1 MKNIVAVIPI
11 RKGSVRVPNKN
22 FKEFY
27 NGKNL
32 LELKIETLLK
42 VNGIDDIVVNTD
54 SDDAILIAKKYG
66 ISFYKRE
73 EYYASS
79 ICSQS
84 DFFKNLAETTNS
96 KYVLHTPVTSPI
108 VTIETYQH
116 IINMSNEN
124 NYDSYNT
131 VADVK
136 DFLWLDGK
144 SINYDIDSGSVPN
157 SQDLP
162 NIVKLTFGINL
173 TLRNTMISR
182 SNVVGYNPYFHKVS
196 GFETLDIDTPL
207 DFEFSKFIYNHVN
220 DQYK

>member
-1 MKNIVAVIPI
+1 MKNITAVIPI

-22 FKEFY
+22 FKEFC

-42 VNGIDDIVVNTD
+42 VNSIDDIVVNTD
-54 SDDAILIAKKYG
+54 SDDAISIAEKYG
-66 ISFYKRE
+66 ISFYKRKD
-73 EYYASS
+73 YYASS

-84 DFFKNLAETTNS
+84 DFFRNLAESTNS
-96 KYVLHTPVTSPI
+96 RYILHTPVTSPI
-108 VTIETYQH
+108 VSIETYNH
-116 IINMSNEN
+116 IINMSKEN

-136 DFLWLDGK
+136 DFLWLNNE
-144 SINYDIDSGSVPN
+144 SINYDINSGSVPN

-173 TLRNTMISR
+173 TLRDTMISR
-182 SNVVGYNPYFHKVS
+182 SNVVGYNPYFYKVI

-207 DFEFSKFIYNHVN
+207 DFEFSKFIYSKYYN
-220 DQYK
+220 KL

>member
-1 MKNIVAVIPI
+1 MSNIIAVIPI

-42 VNGIDDIVVNTD
+42 LKGIDDIIVNTD

-84 DFFKNLAETTNS
+84 DFFRNLAETTNS

-108 VTIETYQH
+108 VSIETYQH
-116 IINMSNEN
+116 IINMSKEN
-124 NYDSYNT
+124 SHDSYNT

-144 SINYDIDSGSVPN
+144 SINYDIDSGVVPN

-173 TLRNTMISR
+173 TLRDTMISR
-182 SNVVGYNPYFHKVS
+182 SNVVGYNPYFYKVN
-196 GFETLDIDTPL
+196 GFEILDIDTPL
-207 DFEFSKFIYNHVN
+207 DFEFSKFIYSTINN
-220 DQYK
+220 QSK